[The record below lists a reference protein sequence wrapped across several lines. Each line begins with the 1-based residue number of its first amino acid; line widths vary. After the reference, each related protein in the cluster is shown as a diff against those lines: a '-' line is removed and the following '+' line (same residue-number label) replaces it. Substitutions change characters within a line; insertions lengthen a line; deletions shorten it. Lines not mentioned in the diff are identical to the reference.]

1 MGSAWVMH
9 RRRAADLGKLGLE
22 PDAIHICSWGW
33 PRFAEAWSWRRG
45 LTKAVSDKFVNLCI
59 PLQISFTN
67 LYRLP
72 SLHSLPLFH
81 KCIAY
86 ASCCHVNVD

>member
-1 MGSAWVMH
+1 MMPQH
-9 RRRAADLGKLGLE
+9 RAADLGKLELE
-22 PDAIHICSWGW
+22 PDAINICSWGW
-33 PRFAEAWSWRRG
+33 PRFAEALSWRRG
-45 LTKAVSDKFVNLCI
+45 PTQSVSDKLVKLCI

-72 SLHSLPLFH
+72 SLHSMPLFH